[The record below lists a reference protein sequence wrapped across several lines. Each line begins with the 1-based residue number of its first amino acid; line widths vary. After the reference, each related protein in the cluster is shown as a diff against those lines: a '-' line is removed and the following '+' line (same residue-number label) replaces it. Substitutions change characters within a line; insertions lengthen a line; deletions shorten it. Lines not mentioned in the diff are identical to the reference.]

1 MTKDARLRL
10 AKALLTPQ
18 VLVAA
23 LLLVAAL
30 ALYLGVEVL
39 RPGEPPSVELITAEE
54 SLSEVDVRLVLVD
67 LDGLEWQ
74 RSERIAAP
82 ESAPRRLEAVLAT
95 LRAALLEEGVW
106 PEGLPTPNV
115 FLETFDRQTVAI
127 IDLRPQDDVAAS
139 VVQEL
144 ALLRALTRTAEAN
157 GADSVRFLRN
167 GRPASTLLGHV
178 AVPSNL

>member
-1 MTKDARLRL
+1 MTQGARTRL

-23 LLLVAAL
+23 LLLVAAV
-30 ALYLGVEVL
+30 ALLLSVKVL
-39 RPGEPPSVELITAEE
+39 RPGEPPTVDLVTAEDT
-54 SLSEVDVRLVLVD
+54 LSEVDVRLVMVD

-82 ESAPRRLEAVLAT
+82 ASVPRRLEAVLAA

-106 PEGLPTPNV
+106 PEALPTPTA
-115 FLETFDRQTVAI
+115 FLETFDREDVAI
-127 IDLRPQDDVAAS
+127 VDLRPHEDLAVS
-139 VVQEL
+139 VPQEL
-144 ALLRALTRTAEAN
+144 ALLRAITGTVEAN

-178 AVPSNL
+178 AVPSTL